1 MPVKD
6 VLASRF
12 IGRPDNVILIDIY
25 GAMSRFREDQEFTAE
40 SDAQAYDGAD
50 DDGPDASSE
59 P

>member
-1 MPVKD
+1 MPVQD

-12 IGRPDNVILIDIY
+12 IGRPDNVILVDIY
-25 GAMSRFREDQEFTAE
+25 GAMARFREDQDPTAE

-50 DDGPDASSE
+50 DDGTEASLE

>member
-12 IGRPDNVILIDIY
+12 IGRPENVILVDIY
-25 GAMSRFREDQEFTAE
+25 GAMSRFREDQDLTAE
-40 SDAQAYDGAD
+40 SDLQVYDGVD
-50 DDGPDASSE
+50 DEGPEASTE